1 MCCSAVCSTPP
12 CLLISWLCTW
22 SWSSSASFTHGMNLL
37 IALSDSDAPII
48 SSNVRVSS
56 QVFYNLSGA
65 LNESLSSSDSLPG
78 NTRRRCSHHLLRN
91 YNPSIIFSGS
101 ASSLQVLLQEM
112 AVLAISPSGLQSSCV
127 MWFARRFLSCTHG
140 QTKMSSQKTTE
151 GLAIQLGRSEDFS
164 SFSGWELEE
173 AV

>member
-1 MCCSAVCSTPP
+1 MN
-12 CLLISWLCTW
+12 LL
-22 SWSSSASFTHGMNLL
+22 LL

-91 YNPSIIFSGS
+91 YNPSIIFSGC

-112 AVLAISPSGLQSSCV
+112 AVLAISPSGLQLQSSCV
-127 MWFARRFLSCTHG
+127 MWFAQRFHSCTHG

-173 AV
+173 DFPPAGSQGAKGGISR

>member
-1 MCCSAVCSTPP
+1 MCCSAACSTPP

-22 SWSSSASFTHGMNLL
+22 SWSSSAGFTFLL
-37 IALSDSDAPII
+37 LFALSDSDAPII
-48 SSNVRVSS
+48 CSNIRVSS

-112 AVLAISPSGLQSSCV
+112 LAISPSGLHLQSSCV
-127 MWFARRFLSCTHG
+127 MWFAQRFHRCAHMDK
-140 QTKMSSQKTTE
+140 Q
-151 GLAIQLGRSEDFS
+151 R
-164 SFSGWELEE
+164 
-173 AV
+173 

>member
-1 MCCSAVCSTPP
+1 MCCSAACSTPP

-112 AVLAISPSGLQSSCV
+112 AVLAISPSGLQLCDVVCPEIPPLHTSTNKDE
-127 MWFARRFLSCTHG
+127 L
-140 QTKMSSQKTTE
+140 TE
-151 GLAIQLGRSEDFS
+151 NN
-164 SFSGWELEE
+164 
-173 AV
+173 